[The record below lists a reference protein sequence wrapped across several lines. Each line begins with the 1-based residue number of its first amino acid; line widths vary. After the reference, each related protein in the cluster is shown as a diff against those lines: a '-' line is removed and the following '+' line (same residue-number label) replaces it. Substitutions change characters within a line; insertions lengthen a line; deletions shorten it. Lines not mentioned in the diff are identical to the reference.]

1 VYTFIETV
9 LDTLVLLP
17 NFIEFFQD
25 ESRRSSSPGDIA
37 ILFLAFVLNLAFAL
51 SLLCFIGMHTSLV
64 THNTTSIE
72 VYERKKSVS
81 WKYDL
86 GWKRN
91 LEQVI
96 FMV

>member
-37 ILFLAFVLNLAFAL
+37 ILFLAFGKPFPFLGSIKLNYLKVVQ
-51 SLLCFIGMHTSLV
+51 V
-64 THNTTSIE
+64 T
-72 VYERKKSVS
+72 
-81 WKYDL
+81 
-86 GWKRN
+86 
-91 LEQVI
+91 
-96 FMV
+96 